1 MPSLTAPFISSL
13 LALAALAGQT
23 APDEATESARQRLET
38 QRRELLVTLRDKA
51 WMQDQ
56 TRASIARLQIGR
68 HWESCAENEAL
79 ALAKASE
86 KPARLLAESALTA
99 CRPWQDALTLALESG
114 AYPYIDGADTAG
126 RASRDDMVTA
136 AQLGSLDAALARIR
150 MWRGMSGGMRTRD
163 AAPVEKL
170 DPTARFSARVAPV
183 PARLAPPEP
192 PAPARE
198 APVSIDEAGE
208 TVTIVAQAR
217 GGCRVRFADRT
228 LTEAQLAAKA
238 REWAAADVRL
248 RVIRPRGADYRCMA
262 KIAWQ
267 LGEQGMRLF
276 EFVEPQ

>member
-1 MPSLTAPFISSL
+1 MPSLTAPFIASL

-23 APDEATESARQRLET
+23 TPDDSIENGRQRLES

-56 TRASIARLQIGR
+56 TRASIARLQIER
-68 HWESCAENEAL
+68 HWESCAANEAL

-99 CRPWQDALTLALESG
+99 CRPWQDALTLALENG
-114 AYPYIDGADTAG
+114 AYPYIDGADSAR

-150 MWRGMSGGMRTRD
+150 MWRGMSGNVRTRD
-163 AAPVEKL
+163 AVPMEKL
-170 DPTARFSARVAPV
+170 DPSARFTARVAPV

-198 APVSIDEAGE
+198 PPVSVDAAGE
-208 TVTIVAQAR
+208 TVTIVAQRRA
-217 GGCRVRFADRT
+217 GCRVRFADRT
-228 LTEAQLAAKA
+228 LNEAQLAAKA
-238 REWAAADVRL
+238 REWAAAGTRL

-262 KIAWQ
+262 KITWQ
-267 LGEQGMRLF
+267 LGEQGLRLF